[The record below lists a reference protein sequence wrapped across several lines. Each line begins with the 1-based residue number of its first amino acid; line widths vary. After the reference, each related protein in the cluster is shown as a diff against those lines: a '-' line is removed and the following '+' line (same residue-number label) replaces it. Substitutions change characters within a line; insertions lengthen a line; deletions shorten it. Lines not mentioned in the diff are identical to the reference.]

1 MSAATTTP
9 SAPASSGA
17 EGAPRPVGR
26 PRSSASL
33 RHRLADRGIDGQM
46 LLLLPALVFILVL
59 FVYPFAYGLGL
70 TLQPTQETV
79 ETWGGGVLANYV
91 RFFGDSFTFA
101 SVWLTARLAIP
112 AALFNVLFS
121 IPLAIKLR
129 HRFRGKRLI
138 STLLV
143 LPITLGTVLT
153 AQGLLIF
160 AGRQGWLNQALMGI
174 GLVDQPLD
182 LVHNYIGVLLSLII
196 SGFPFAFL
204 LISSYFSGIDP
215 SLERAARSLGAGWAQ
230 RFFRITLPLLAPGL
244 ATTFILTFV
253 LAFSVFPSA
262 TLVGNP
268 SGSTR
273 VLAVVAYRFFGEQF
287 DYPMA
292 STVAIM
298 MGLAELIV
306 VAIVLFARSF
316 FYKGTTGG
324 KG

>member
-1 MSAATTTP
+1 MTASA
-9 SAPASSGA
+9 
-17 EGAPRPVGR
+17 VGGTKQTR
-26 PRSSASL
+26 GTASL
-33 RHRLADRGIDGQM
+33 RHRLADRGIDSQ
-46 LLLLPALVFILVL
+46 LLLMVPAIVFILAL
-59 FVYPFAYGLGL
+59 FVYPFAYGFGL
-70 TLQPTQETV
+70 TLQPTEDTV
-79 ETWGGGVLANYV
+79 DTWGGGILANYV
-91 RFFGDSFTFA
+91 RFFGDAFTVE

-112 AALFNVLFS
+112 AALFNVLVS
-121 IPLAIKLR
+121 IPLAIKLKPK
-129 HRFRGKRLI
+129 FRGKQLI

-160 AGRQGWLNQALMGI
+160 AGRQGWLNHTLMNLGI
-174 GLVDQPLD
+174 LDQPLT

-204 LISSYFSGIDP
+204 LISSYLSGIDP
-215 SLERAARSLGAGWAQ
+215 SLDRAARALGAGWAQ
-230 RFFRITLPLLAPGL
+230 RFLRITLPLLAPGL

-262 TLVGNP
+262 TLVGDP

-298 MGLAELIV
+298 MGLAELAV
-306 VAIVLFARSF
+306 VATVLLGRSF
-316 FYKGTTGG
+316 LYKGSTGG

>member
-1 MSAATTTP
+1 MTAQAVRG
-9 SAPASSGA
+9 SG
-17 EGAPRPVGR
+17 PRG
-26 PRSSASL
+26 SASL
-33 RHRLADRGIDGQM
+33 RHRLADRGVDGQLLM
-46 LLLLPALVFILVL
+46 LAPAVVFILVL
-59 FVYPFAYGLGL
+59 FIYPFAYGFGL
-70 TLQPTQETV
+70 TLQPTEDTV
-79 ETWGGGVLANYV
+79 ADWGGGVFANYV
-91 RFFGDSFTFA
+91 RFFQDAFTFE

-112 AALFNVLFS
+112 AALFNVVAS
-121 IPLAIKLR
+121 IPLAFKLK

-160 AGRQGWLNQALMGI
+160 AGRQGWLNQVLVGGLERIGI
-174 GLVDQPLD
+174 TIAPLE
-182 LVHNYIGVLLSLII
+182 LVHNYVGVLLSLII

-204 LISSYFSGIDP
+204 LISSYLSGIDP
-215 SLERAARSLGAGWAQ
+215 SLDRAARSLGAGWVQ
-230 RFFRITLPLLAPGL
+230 RFTRITLPLLAPGL

-262 TLVGNP
+262 TLVGDP
-268 SGSTR
+268 TGSTR

-292 STVAIM
+292 STTAIL
-298 MGLAELIV
+298 MGVAELIV
-306 VAIVLFARSF
+306 VAIVLYARSF
-316 FYKGTTGG
+316 LYKGSTGG

>member
-1 MSAATTTP
+1 MSATTP
-9 SAPASSGA
+9 STSRMASGGRGMGA
-17 EGAPRPVGR
+17 DEGGAQSR
-26 PRSSASL
+26 ASL
-33 RHRLADRGIDGQM
+33 RHRLADRGIDSQ
-46 LLLLPALVFILVL
+46 LFLLLPALVFILAL
-59 FVYPFAYGLGL
+59 FVYPFAYGFGL
-70 TLQPTQETV
+70 TLQPTQDTV
-79 ETWGGGVLANYV
+79 DTWGGGVLANYV
-91 RFFGDSFTFA
+91 RFFEDSFTFE

-112 AALFNVLFS
+112 AALFNVVLS
-121 IPLAIKLR
+121 IPLAIKLK

-160 AGRQGWLNQALMGI
+160 AGRQGWLNQALI
-174 GLVDQPLD
+174 GMRVLDEPLN
-182 LVHNYIGVLLSLII
+182 LVHNYTGVLLSLII

-204 LISSYFSGIDP
+204 LISSYLSGIDP

-298 MGLAELIV
+298 MGIAELIV
-306 VAIVLFARSF
+306 VAVVLLGRSF
-316 FYKGTTGG
+316 LYKGSTGG

>member
-1 MSAATTTP
+1 MSATTP
-9 SAPASSGA
+9 STSRMTSG
-17 EGAPRPVGR
+17 ESGTGAVDGAAQ
-26 PRSSASL
+26 SSASL
-33 RHRLADRGIDGQM
+33 RHRLADRGIDSQ
-46 LLLLPALVFILVL
+46 LVLLLPALVFILAL
-59 FVYPFAYGLGL
+59 FVYPFAYGFGL
-70 TLQPTQETV
+70 TLQPTQDTV
-79 ETWGGGVLANYV
+79 DTWGGGVLANYV
-91 RFFGDSFTFA
+91 RFFEDSFTFE

-112 AALFNVLFS
+112 AALFNVVLS
-121 IPLAIKLR
+121 IPLAIKLK

-160 AGRQGWLNQALMGI
+160 AGRQGWLNQALIGMGV
-174 GLVDQPLD
+174 LDEPLN
-182 LVHNYIGVLLSLII
+182 LVHNYTGVLLSLII

-204 LISSYFSGIDP
+204 LISSYLSGIDP

-298 MGLAELIV
+298 MGIAELIV
-306 VAIVLFARSF
+306 VAVVLLGRSF
-316 FYKGTTGG
+316 LYKGSTGG